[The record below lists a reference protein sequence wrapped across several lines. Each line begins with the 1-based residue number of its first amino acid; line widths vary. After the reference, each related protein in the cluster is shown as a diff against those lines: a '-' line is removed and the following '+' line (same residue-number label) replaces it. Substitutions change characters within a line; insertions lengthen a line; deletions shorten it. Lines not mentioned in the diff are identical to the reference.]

1 MKSLWQEETR
11 NELRARA
18 RRLTPA
24 HQAQWGKFTVDRML
38 AHMVD
43 AFRMGMGEIEVRPRK
58 IPVIGTWPFN
68 ILFIRFVGMPKNAP
82 TAREIIQRPPLSIED
97 ELRELEAAMDRFA
110 AQRDRTEWPRHPAFG
125 KLSRKSWGMLGYVHT
140 DHHLRQFGV

>member
-24 HQAQWGKFTVDRML
+24 HHAQWGKFTVDRML

-43 AFRMGMGEIEVRPRK
+43 AFRMGLGEIEVRPRK

-68 ILFIRFVGMPKNAP
+68 VLFIRFVGMPKNAP
-82 TAREIIQRPPLSIED
+82 TAREIIQRPPLSIEA

-110 AQRDRTEWPRHPAFG
+110 SQHERKEWPRHPAFG
-125 KLSRKSWGMLGYVHT
+125 KLSRKSWGVLGYVHT

>member
-18 RRLTPA
+18 RQLTPA

-58 IPVIGTWPFN
+58 SPVIGTWPFN
-68 ILFIRFVGMPKNAP
+68 VLFIRFVGMPKNAP
-82 TAREIIQRPPLSIED
+82 TAREIMQRPPLSIED

-110 AQRDRTEWPRHPAFG
+110 AQRDRTEWPLHPAFG